1 VRARCLIG
9 MTMWQTETI
18 IRLEF
23 VNLKDMC
30 RRTTFKISD
39 LTNAAHHW
47 LTVFVLCVCL
57 VFTGLNANAQ
67 LQERYFRNISVD
79 KGLSQS
85 TVFAIKQD
93 SLGFI
98 WMATQDGLNR
108 YDSKGFR
115 VYRQVEGDKNG
126 LQSHYIRSLFV
137 DHKGTMWVGGN
148 QGISR
153 YNYASDNFVNYKL
166 PRSLGEWYVSS
177 ITEDVRHNIW
187 ATTIS
192 GGVFK
197 LAVGTSQ
204 FKEVNFNALEHGI
217 KKISYISAS
226 NQDIL
231 IGTEVGL
238 FKFAGQS
245 HTLNK
250 INLGVDKPAV
260 NEVYIDAENLW
271 VATEG
276 NGLIKYETLSGKTT
290 FFTHQAGKNSIAD
303 NNVRCMGKDIEGNMW
318 LGTFRGLSV
327 FNLSTLTF
335 DNYFHQVSQPYTI
348 SQNSVRCIY
357 QDKQKAM
364 WLGTYYGGVNYYH
377 KNDIK
382 FNLLSQ
388 NTGKTS
394 LNDEVIGVIK
404 QDEKGNFW
412 IGTNDKG
419 LNYWNRNTNTVS
431 YFSNQ
436 ENNAN
441 SLSSNNVKAIAFD
454 GRGNVL
460 IGTHNGGLNALNPGT
475 GSVKRYRHDEN
486 NPNSIAGDL
495 VYSILKDDKGRI
507 WIGTRSG
514 LDQFHPETQS
524 FSHIHLDKAGKRLTS
539 DDITFLFEDSQHRI
553 WIGTTN
559 GVTLFYPDNMLFGT
573 TVNGKESEDIVNCIT
588 EDKQHRIWMGTREG
602 LSLYDETQQSFVSF
616 KTRKDFVRGTIY
628 GIQPDYDGNLWIST
642 NSGLVKFNSDK
653 GLVQTFDESDGLQNN
668 QFNEYSF
675 YKAKDGMFLFG
686 GIKGISYFYPSMVN
700 QQPLRLNLT
709 FTGLEVFNKTVA
721 AGDGT
726 AILQGHIDQ
735 AAKLEL
741 GPEFKQFS
749 ILFNTFNYISAN
761 RTQYYY
767 KLAGIDND
775 WLKTSDIKVSYN
787 NLPPGKYTFM
797 IKAVG
802 PNGEVSPVR
811 ELKISMLPPWY
822 RALWFYLLLFVILIS
837 ASYLAYKIIAERIKA
852 LQQLKL
858 ERIEKERVRD
868 INQVKMDFF
877 TNVSHELRTPLTL
890 ILAPLEELLRLPQI
904 DKIVKKKYELMLINA
919 KRLYNLVDQLFEFRK
934 TEMGTRQLKVDKSD
948 IVSFVHEVYESFR
961 PLSEKNNISYTF
973 HSTEAKLSFYFD
985 KDAMEKILFN
995 LLSNAFKYTEST
1007 HKISIELIKE
1017 NDNILIKVGNTGV
1030 GIGEQDLSKVFDR
1043 FYQVN
1048 NREMNLGSGVG
1059 LAFTKRLVEL
1069 HHGRIT
1075 AQSAKGQGSVFT
1087 VTIPVSDEVYRNDFG
1102 IENKMYELS
1111 IVPDHAATVEEV
1123 STWQDEV
1130 PLTDDLEG
1138 NMLATKLLIVDDNE
1152 EILSYLQ
1159 EYFGKLYQVA
1169 VAMNGQMALD
1179 MLEVQQY
1186 DIIISDVMM
1195 PELDGLH
1202 FCKRVK
1208 QNINTSHIPVLLLT
1222 ARNETSQQIR
1232 GLEMG
1237 ADDYVTKP
1245 FSTSLLAAKVANL
1258 LRSRK
1263 RLKEYYSTRKEMVPE
1278 NIAFNTLDEEFLKQ
1292 AIAIVEEHLADS
1304 EFSIDKF
1311 SREIGMSR
1319 SNLYLKFKAITGESA
1334 TDFIKRIRFSK
1345 AVELMQSKRYT
1356 IAQITYMCGFNS
1368 PSYFSTAFKQYYGCM
1383 PSEYLNREDEMK
1395 K

>member
-1 VRARCLIG
+1 MV
-9 MTMWQTETI
+9 Q
-18 IRLEF
+18 
-23 VNLKDMC
+23 K
-30 RRTTFKISD
+30 TTFKKPDSTIS
-39 LTNAAHHW
+39 TYRW
-47 LTVFVLCVCL
+47 LAVFVIAIGLL
-57 VFTGLNANAQ
+57 FTGSNVKAQ

-115 VYRQVEGDKNG
+115 VYRPVEGDKNG
-126 LQSHYIRSLFV
+126 LQSHYIRSLFI

-153 YNYASDNFVNYKL
+153 YNYAADNFVNYKL

-177 ITEDVRHNIW
+177 ITEDAKHNIW
-187 ATTIS
+187 ATTIAGS
-192 GGVFK
+192 IFK
-197 LAVGTSQ
+197 LEAGTGQ
-204 FKEVNFNALEHGI
+204 FKQVNFNALEHGI
-217 KKISYISAS
+217 KKISYIGAW
-226 NQDIL
+226 NQDLL

-238 FKFAGQS
+238 FKFRGQS
-245 HTLNK
+245 HYLTK

-260 NEVYIDAENLW
+260 NDVYIDGENLW
-271 VATEG
+271 TATEG
-276 NGLIKYETLSGKTT
+276 HGLIKYETLSAKTA
-290 FFTHQAGKNSIAD
+290 FFVHQANKNSIAD
-303 NNVRCMGKDIEGNMW
+303 NNVRCISKDADGNMW
-318 LGTFRGLSV
+318 LGTFKGLSV
-327 FNLSTLTF
+327 FNLSNLSF
-335 DNYFHQVSQPYTI
+335 DNYYHQISQPYTI
-348 SQNSVRCIY
+348 SQNSVRCVF
-357 QDKQKAM
+357 QDKQKAI
-364 WLGTYYGGVNYYH
+364 WLGTYYGGINYYH
-377 KNDIK
+377 KDDIK

-404 QDEKGNFW
+404 QDAKGNFW

-419 LNYWNRNTNTVS
+419 LNYWNRNSNTIS
-431 YFSNQ
+431 YYANQ

-441 SLSSNNVKAIAFD
+441 SLSSNNVKAIEFD
-454 GRGNVL
+454 AQGNVL
-460 IGTHNGGLNALNPGT
+460 VGMHNGGLNVLNPNNGV
-475 GSVKRYRHDEN
+475 VKRYLHNDN
-486 NPNSIAGDL
+486 NPNSIAGNL
-495 VYSILKDDKGRI
+495 VYSIIKDYKGRI
-507 WIGTRSG
+507 WVGTRTG

-524 FSHIHLDKAGKRLTS
+524 FTHIHLDKAGKRLTS

-559 GVTLFYPDNMLFGT
+559 GATLFYPDNMLFGT
-573 TVNGKESEDIVNCIT
+573 TVNGKESEDIVTCIT
-588 EDKQHRIWMGTREG
+588 EDKKHRIWMGTREG
-602 LSLYDETQQSFVSF
+602 MNLYDETQQAFISF
-616 KTRKDFVRGTIY
+616 KSRKDFIKGTIY
-628 GIQPDYDGNLWIST
+628 GIQPDDDGNLWIST
-642 NSGLVKFNSDK
+642 NSGLVKFNVDK
-653 GLVQTFDESDGLQNN
+653 HQVQTFDESDGLQNN

-675 YKAKDGMFLFG
+675 FKAKDGMLLFG
-686 GIKGISYFYPSMVN
+686 GIKGVSYFYPSMVN
-700 QQPLRLNLT
+700 QQALSLNLT

-726 AILQGHIDQ
+726 DILQGYIDQ
-735 AAKLEL
+735 AGALSL

-767 KLAGIDND
+767 RLEGIDND
-775 WLKTSDIKVSYN
+775 WQKTNEIKVSYN
-787 NLPPGKYTFM
+787 NLPPGKYTFL

-811 ELKISMLPPWY
+811 QLKIAILPPWY
-822 RALWFYLLLFVILIS
+822 RTLWFYLLLFVLLGV
-837 ASYLAYKIIAERIKA
+837 ASYLGYKIIAERIKA

-890 ILAPLEELLRLPQI
+890 ILAPLEELLKLPQV
-904 DKIVKKKYELMLINA
+904 DKTLKKKYDLMLINA

-934 TEMGTRQLKVDKSD
+934 TEMGTRKLKVDKSD
-948 IVSFVHEVYESFR
+948 IISFVHEVYESFR
-961 PLSEKNNISYTF
+961 PLSEKNHISYTF

-995 LLSNAFKYTEST
+995 LLSNAFKYTEVS
-1007 HKISIELIKE
+1007 HKISIELIKQG
-1017 NDNILIKVGNTGV
+1017 DNILIKVADTGV

-1059 LAFTKRLVEL
+1059 LAFTKSLVEL
-1069 HHGRIT
+1069 HHGSIT

-1087 VTIPVSDEVYRNDFG
+1087 VTIPIADSVYRNDFNT
-1102 IENKMYELS
+1102 ENKMYELS
-1111 IVPDHAATVEEV
+1111 IVPDQAVAEDVSVWEE
-1123 STWQDEV
+1123 DE
-1130 PLTDDLEG
+1130 PIPDNG
-1138 NMLATKLLIVDDNE
+1138 NTLATKLLIVDDNE
-1152 EILSYLQ
+1152 EITAYLQ
-1159 EYFGKLYQVA
+1159 EYFSKLYQVA
-1169 VAMNGQMALD
+1169 IAFNGQMALE
-1179 MLEVQQY
+1179 MLEIEQY

-1208 QNINTSHIPVLLLT
+1208 QNINTSHIPVMLLT
-1222 ARNETSQQIR
+1222 ARNETGQQIK

-1263 RLKEYYSTRKEMVPE
+1263 RLKEHYSARKEMVPE

-1292 AIAIVEEHLADS
+1292 AITIVEEHLADS
-1304 EFSIDKF
+1304 EFSVDKF
-1311 SREIGMSR
+1311 SRAIGMSR

-1334 TDFIKRIRFSK
+1334 TDFIKRIRFNK

-1368 PSYFSTAFKQYYGCM
+1368 PSYFSTAFKQHYGCM
-1383 PSEYLNREDEMK
+1383 PSEYLARADEMK
-1395 K
+1395 